1 MSNSPQSAATPI
13 LPRTLIVLNEAFVQ
27 VGSDY
32 FSASVWWRFA
42 RCLAR
47 HCRATTLYV
56 PLERRDEPGDA
67 FRVETEGLRIVG
79 RPYYRRIQEYYQ
91 NLSRWRDPLRRQLA
105 DLMADHDLVICRMP
119 DPVAKP
125 AAHAAVA
132 AGRPLAL
139 FIGGDVR
146 VGSIATEARSVTLRI
161 VGRLLGHLLR
171 RQEEWVARRACFVG
185 LWDEQMK
192 PRFAPLCSRV
202 EICQSPTLTA
212 DWLFE
217 RADTCNQ
224 APFRLL
230 RVCQLEPVKGLEA
243 FFDAVRRLVEAGR
256 DVHLDVAGGI
266 TRPAYAEELR
276 ARIASAALRDRV
288 RLKGNVPF
296 GPELFALYRRADVHV
311 ISSKWE
317 GLPRCLAEARA
328 SCAPTVAT
336 AVGSLP
342 TAIRDGEDG
351 LLVPPENPAALAAA
365 ISRLIDD
372 GELRRRIIRNGYALA
387 PRSTA
392 EYHAERI
399 ARLVEEAM
407 LSGATKGR

>member
-1 MSNSPQSAATPI
+1 MSNPTHAAATPL

-27 VGSDY
+27 VGGDY
-32 FSASVWWRFA
+32 HSASVWWRFA

-56 PLERRDEPGDA
+56 PLAQRESPGDA
-67 FRVETEGLRIVG
+67 FRVESEGWRIVG

-91 NLSRWRDPLRRQLA
+91 NLPRWRGLLRRQLA
-105 DLMADHDLVICRMP
+105 ELMSEHDLVICRMP

-125 AAHAAVA
+125 VARAAVA

-139 FIGGDVR
+139 FVGGDVR
-146 VGSIATEARSVTLRI
+146 VGSIATEARSVIVRN
-161 VGRLLGHLLR
+161 VGRLLGGLLR
-171 RQEEWVARRACFVG
+171 RQEEWVSRRACFVG

-192 PRFAPLCSRV
+192 PRFAPLCQRV

-212 DWLFE
+212 EWLFE
-217 RADTCNQ
+217 RSDTCT
-224 APFRLL
+224 APPFRLL
-230 RVCQLEPVKGLEA
+230 RVCQLEPVKGLETLLE
-243 FFDAVRRLVEAGR
+243 AVRRLVAAGR
-256 DVHLDVAGGI
+256 DIRLDVAGGV
-266 TRPAYAEELR
+266 TRPAYAGELL
-276 ARIASAALRDRV
+276 ARIASAGLGERV
-288 RLKGNVPF
+288 RLLGNVPF
-296 GPELFALYRRADVHV
+296 GPELFALYRGADVHV

-328 SCAPTVAT
+328 SCLPTVAT

-351 LLVPPENPAALAAA
+351 LLVPPEDPAALAAGIA
-365 ISRLIDD
+365 RLIDD
-372 GELRRRIIRNGYALA
+372 AGLRRRVVRNGYALA

-399 ARLVEEAM
+399 ARWVAEAM
-407 LSGATKGR
+407 QSAMPSEA